1 MNANL
6 GTFPSEYVPTV
17 FDQAELTLN
26 VNADN
31 TSIKI
36 GFWDTAGKEDYDR
49 LRPLRLAKKTVFF
62 IYNYFIFDF
71 FWSPIVIQIQMF
83 LLLHF
88 PFVVVVHFKIL

>member
-49 LRPLRLAKKTVFF
+49 LRPLRLGKKTVFF
-62 IYNYFIFDF
+62 FIK
-71 FWSPIVIQIQMF
+71 
-83 LLLHF
+83 LLHF
-88 PFVVVVHFKIL
+88 